1 MAWNSNLTKE
11 NDRFCKAFTG
21 FSKDLSGYES
31 AINSFLKEHP
41 DYRIGCM
48 TSGTTSLGATVL
60 CYFEKKT

>member
-1 MAWNSNLTKE
+1 MAWNGNLTKE
-11 NDRFCKAFTG
+11 SDRFCKAFTG
-21 FSKDLSGYES
+21 FSKDLAGYES

-48 TSGTTSLGATVL
+48 TFGTTSLGATVL